1 MLIRA
6 ILKCVYVRA
15 RARHKPSA
23 CAQAICPRLRHRL
36 LSPYGRPQAR
46 RSHKPSASRAA
57 PDAER
62 HAPRVALRKACRK
75 PQSHAISNPK
85 PQTPN
90 RNPKPETVQAGG
102 RRAARATRY
111 QPVRGD
117 APMYIYISDTCKPG
131 QHAISQYEVMHLC
144 CCCWAAADICRYSRH
159 WPSFAA
165 LLPFL
170 CVLSLLAH

>member
-1 MLIRA
+1 MFT
-6 ILKCVYVRA
+6 CVRA
-15 RARHKPSA
+15 RATSHLRAHKPSA
-23 CAQAICPRLRHRL
+23 LAYDIAYCPRTDAPRRAGATSHQRHAQRL
-36 LSPYGRPQAR
+36 TPSDTRRVSPCAR
-46 RSHKPSASRAA
+46 RAESRN
-57 PDAER
+57 
-62 HAPRVALRKACRK
+62 LT
-75 PQSHAISNPK
+75 QSQTPNPK